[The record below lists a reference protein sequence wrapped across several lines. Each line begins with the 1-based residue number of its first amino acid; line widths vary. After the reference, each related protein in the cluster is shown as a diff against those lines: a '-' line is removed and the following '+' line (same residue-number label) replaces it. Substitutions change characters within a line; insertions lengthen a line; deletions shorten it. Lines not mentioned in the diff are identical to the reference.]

1 MSDTSVNV
9 LYSPLSTPHS
19 ALLFVSPHFDDVA
32 LSCGGAVAT
41 SAAAGADARIVTM
54 FGGAPPADAPLAP
67 FARQLLHE
75 WGTPTFADALRV
87 RRAEDEAAA
96 RTLGAPL
103 VTLPLVD
110 GAFRHTGYPD
120 WPSMLVAPAPQ
131 DAGFPAQIADAL
143 RGTGFITPDTV
154 LVGPLGVGRHVDH
167 RLVLAALRQL
177 AGEVAAVWLYED
189 FPYAI
194 GYPYTAHD
202 DLPNA
207 VRDALRTA
215 YAVGVTPEPQTVDI
229 AAHLETRIRA
239 IECYTSQIPVLFPE
253 TPMPAAV
260 RDYAAS
266 VAGGAGAA
274 ERFWPLT

>member
-1 MSDTSVNV
+1 VSETS
-9 LYSPLSTPHS
+9 LFSRATRHAARSTQHV
-19 ALLFVSPHFDDVA
+19 FVSPHFDDVA
-32 LSCGGAVAT
+32 LSCGGAVAA
-41 SAAAGADARIVTM
+41 SVAAGADTRIVTV
-54 FGGAPPADAPLAP
+54 FGGAPAPDAPLAP
-67 FARQLLHE
+67 FARQLLRE

-96 RTLGAPL
+96 RALGAPL
-103 VTLPLVD
+103 TTLPLVD

-120 WPSMLVAPAPQ
+120 WPAMLVAPAPQ
-131 DAGFPAQIADAL
+131 DAELPAQIALAL
-143 RGTGFITPDTV
+143 RGTGLVTAETV

-194 GYPYTAHD
+194 GYPYTAHG
-202 DLPNA
+202 DLPDA
-207 VRDALRTA
+207 VRLALADAGLTDA
-215 YAVGVTPEPQTVDI
+215 TPTTVNI
-229 AAHLETRIRA
+229 AAHIETRIRA
-239 IECYTSQIPVLFPE
+239 VACYRSQIPVLFPE
-253 TPMPAAV
+253 TPMPDAV

-274 ERFWPLT
+274 ERFWPLRG